1 MQVCNVDPAWIRQGH
16 TNTTNC
22 SSTTPMVPRFT
33 IVDGA
38 PAKQCCNGGVSCT
51 VTRSYTHRARQKKST
66 HTHVYMHPTTAEL
79 HSSTRNSV
87 VVASTVHH
95 TVNNKCTAGR
105 SPGPGRHK
113 LVMELVSGNSARR
126 HYCIA
131 RPSLPLPPVL
141 LHHARIT
148 DATTHP
154 APAGRDAARP
164 GPTPIDRVGARRKCR
179 HEK

>member
-1 MQVCNVDPAWIRQGH
+1 
-16 TNTTNC
+16 
-22 SSTTPMVPRFT
+22 MVPRFT

-38 PAKQCCNGGVSCT
+38 PAKQCCNGGVGCT

-148 DATTHP
+148 DANHP
-154 APAGRDAARP
+154 PGTRGTRRRAARP
-164 GPTPIDRVGARRKCR
+164 DPDRSSRRAPQMPSREVNKRTRRRRRVHGVRGGIHARSNL
-179 HEK
+179 